1 VFRLTLPRT
10 LGEELAGSPL
20 PLGPDEAE
28 VAAVAEH
35 LVVQPGVSVAGFG
48 LADVAGGEA
57 VPATRADGDRRPAG
71 NGTLATGN
79 VTPARNGRLATDNV
93 TAAGSGQSAVGNGTA
108 AGGGQPAAGNGSPA
122 AGEGRATGG
131 GNLAKRGGDG

>member
-28 VAAVAEH
+28 VAAVVEH
-35 LVVQPGVSVAGFG
+35 LVGQPGVSVAGFG

-57 VPATRADGDRRPAG
+57 VPAARADGDQRPAG

-79 VTPARNGRLATDNV
+79 VTPARNGRLATGNV
-93 TAAGSGQSAVGNGTA
+93 TA
-108 AGGGQPAAGNGSPA
+108 AGGGQPAVGNGSPA

>member
-35 LVVQPGVSVAGFG
+35 LVGRPGVSVAGFG

-57 VPATRADGDRRPAG
+57 IPAAARADGDRRPAG
-71 NGTLATGN
+71 NGALATGS
-79 VTPARNGRLATDNV
+79 VTPARNGQPGNGTVAGSGQPATGNG
-93 TAAGSGQSAVGNGTA
+93 TAAGSGQ
-108 AGGGQPAAGNGSPA
+108 PADGNGSPA
-122 AGEGRATGG
+122 GGEGRATGG
-131 GNLAKRGGDG
+131 GSLAKRGGDG

>member
-35 LVVQPGVSVAGFG
+35 LVGQPDVSVAGFV
-48 LADVAGGEA
+48 LADVAVGEA
-57 VPATRADGDRRPAG
+57 GPAAALAGDDGRPAG
-71 NGTLATGN
+71 NGQAAT
-79 VTPARNGRLATDNV
+79 
-93 TAAGSGQSAVGNGTA
+93 
-108 AGGGQPAAGNGSPA
+108 GNGSPA
-122 AGEGRATGG
+122 GNGQAATGNGTPAGNGQAATGNGTPAGGEGRA
-131 GNLAKRGGDG
+131 AGDGSLASRGSDG

>member
-20 PLGPDEAE
+20 SLGPDEAE

-48 LADVAGGEA
+48 LADVDGAGGDGP
-57 VPATRADGDRRPAG
+57 PAGHGHPAGRRQRGTGNGAPAG
-71 NGTLATGN
+71 NGQSATGN
-79 VTPARNGRLATDNV
+79 GSQSLAPDD
-93 TAAGSGQSAVGNGTA
+93 GS
-108 AGGGQPAAGNGSPA
+108 
-122 AGEGRATGG
+122 
-131 GNLAKRGGDG
+131 LAKRGGDG

>member
-35 LVVQPGVSVAGFG
+35 LVVQPDVSVAGFG

-57 VPATRADGDRRPAG
+57 GPATAPAG
-71 NGTLATGN
+71 GDGSAARNGALATGN
-79 VTPARNGRLATDNV
+79 GTPAGNGRLATGNGSPGGNGQGNGQLA
-93 TAAGSGQSAVGNGTA
+93 TGSGNLAGDEGRA
-108 AGGGQPAAGNGSPA
+108 AGGGSLTQ
-122 AGEGRATGG
+122 
-131 GNLAKRGGDG
+131 RGGDG